1 MEHFLF
7 ALNALMPLLL
17 IAIVGY
23 FMRKSNMINAS
34 FVSGLNKIIF
44 YVSLPVLIFVTLSNV
59 DDLSAFNWPVI
70 IFSVIMVTVI
80 SVLGFIYLHF
90 SDMSV
95 RTKEVLL
102 QAFFRGNFVIIGV
115 PLALRLGGQEALNIV
130 ILLNAFLIPIT
141 NVFSILSFKIWRPD
155 NKMSFN
161 AFKRFT
167 ITTLLNPLMVAIY
180 FGVLTLIFNT
190 QYRAFASTID
200 FVPETLQ
207 LIASTVTPM
216 ALIAV
221 GAQFEMKQAKLFVK
235 PIIISL
241 VGRMILVPTMVFVL
255 AVTLFSFIDFSGT
268 WPAMIAVFASPIGI
282 SSVAVTKGL
291 QGDDE
296 LASHLVLFT
305 TAFAVI
311 SIFVLVVIFRGVG
324 LL

>member
-1 MEHFLF
+1 MDHFLF

-17 IAIVGY
+17 IAVVGY
-23 FMRKSNMINAS
+23 FMRKSNMINGN

-44 YVSLPVLIFVTLSNV
+44 YVSLPVLIFVTLSQV
-59 DDLSAFNWPVI
+59 DDLGAFNWPVI
-70 IFSVIMVTVI
+70 IYSVIMLTVI
-80 SVLGFIYLHF
+80 SLIGFIYLHF
-90 SDMSV
+90 STMNTK
-95 RTKEVLL
+95 TKEVLL

-155 NKMSFN
+155 HKMSFS
-161 AFKRFT
+161 AFKRFVVG
-167 ITTLLNPLMVAIY
+167 TLLNPLMIAI
-180 FGVLTLIFNT
+180 FLGVLTLIFSR
-190 QYRAFASTID
+190 QYHAFAQTIT

-221 GAQFEMKQAKLFVK
+221 GAQFQMKQARLFVK
-235 PIIISL
+235 PIVIAL
-241 VGRMILVPTMVFVL
+241 LGRMVLVPAFVFVL
-255 AVTLFSFIDFSGT
+255 ALTVFSFVDFTGT
-268 WPAMIAVFASPIGI
+268 WPAMIAIFASPIGI
-282 SSVAVTKGL
+282 STVAITKGL

-311 SIFVLVVIFRGVG
+311 SIFILVVIFRGAG